1 MKLEDEIKQ
10 SIFKN
15 EYQKANI
22 NIAFT
27 ASWLSQHAAK
37 ALKPYGISIQQFN
50 ILRILRGMHPKPA
63 TIKLLTERMIDKT
76 SNASRLVD
84 KLILKQLV
92 DRRECPMDRRQ
103 VDILITEQ
111 GLGLLEKASDD
122 LETNMLHYM
131 SGISTAEAATI
142 NQLLDKLRK

>member
-1 MKLEDEIKQ
+1 MRLEDEIKQ
-10 SIFKN
+10 NTFKN
-15 EYQKANI
+15 EYQKASI

-27 ASWLSQHAAK
+27 ASWLSQQAARV
-37 ALKPYGISIQQFN
+37 LKPYGISIQQFN

-84 KLILKQLV
+84 KLKVKNLV

-103 VDILITEQ
+103 VDIVITNH
-111 GLGLLEKASDD
+111 GLTVLEKASNE
-122 LETNMLHYM
+122 LETSMLTYM
-131 SGISTAEAATI
+131 ARIDDREAALI
-142 NQLLDKLRK
+142 NQLLDKLRG